1 MIGGP
6 IGHWLIRFYEFQKF
20 KLILRRPETDNKT
33 HFVAAKHSDR
43 RKELVED
50 DHITRSTGTYTNR
63 GNELGTP
70 RVEILRVS
78 LSSLRFVV
86 RLGAPFRLQFR
97 RM

>member
-1 MIGGP
+1 MIDGP

-20 KLILRRPETDNKT
+20 KLILGRPETDNKT

-63 GNELGTP
+63 GNDHRGKRFYESHY
-70 RVEILRVS
+70 RVYDL
-78 LSSLRFVV
+78 LF
-86 RLGAPFRLQFR
+86 G
-97 RM
+97 